1 MKANDIRDEIV
12 SKVVAALENGCA
24 PWRKPWGMTGVGGAP
39 RNAITGRRYTG
50 VNVWLLALAGFESS
64 EWCTFNQA
72 RKVGGHVRKGEKG
85 TKIVFYSVIEKTGT
99 DGKVDKIPLLRCFT
113 VFNREQCEGLPAPK
127 GAKKLF
133 DGALAP
139 LDAGEKVLA
148 EMPNRPTFVND
159 KPSDRAYYSK
169 TEDKVVVPC
178 LKQYDNPVEYY
189 LTAFHE
195 MAHATG
201 HSSRLNRD
209 SLNAISAFGGHE
221 YSKEELVAEMAA
233 SMVAAECGI
242 TTESI
247 TANSTAYLVSWAN
260 KLKAEPGL
268 LISAA
273 SQAQKATDFILD
285 RKEQEDNDEE

>member
-12 SKVVAALENGCA
+12 SKVVQALENGCA

-133 DGALAP
+133 DGIAP

-148 EMPNRPTFVND
+148 NMPQRPTFVND
-159 KPSDRAYYSK
+159 APSDRAYYSK
-169 TEDKVVVPC
+169 VEDKVVVPC
-178 LKQYDNPVEYY
+178 LKQYTNPVEYY

-233 SMVAAECGI
+233 AMVAAECGI
-242 TTESI
+242 TTESLP
-247 TANSTAYLVSWAN
+247 ANSVSYLTHWAS
-260 KLKAEPGL
+260 KLREEPGI